1 MAIIGEGHVLWL
13 APRKDGGIRW
23 SPLVVDRTRLV
34 SERRKPTSVRIR
46 PPAPYGSFDY
56 RLGHGTVTAERG
68 VRLPYEPPLHNLKY
82 TVVHTTVLFGRP
94 QK

>member
-1 MAIIGEGHVLWL
+1 MAAIGEGHVLWL

-56 RLGHGTVTAERG
+56 RLGHSTVTAERG
-68 VRLPYEPPLHNLKY
+68 VRLPYEPPI
-82 TVVHTTVLFGRP
+82 HTLETAQVQSAVWVGEV
-94 QK
+94 Q